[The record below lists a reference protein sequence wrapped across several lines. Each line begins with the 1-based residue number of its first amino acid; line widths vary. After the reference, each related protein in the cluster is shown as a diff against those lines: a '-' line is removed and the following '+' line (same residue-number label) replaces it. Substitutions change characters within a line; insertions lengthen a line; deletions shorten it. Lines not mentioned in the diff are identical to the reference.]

1 MVVGLPSAVLYLTY
15 KDKMAIQT
23 FDDLQMLSEHFDSV
37 VYTDTLTGA
46 LLVEDVRHNVWHR
59 YTWTPGKREI
69 KFRETIAGG
78 ELPILLQV
86 YPKL

>member
-1 MVVGLPSAVLYLTY
+1 
-15 KDKMAIQT
+15 MAIQT

-46 LLVEDVRHNVWHR
+46 LLVEDIRHNVWHR